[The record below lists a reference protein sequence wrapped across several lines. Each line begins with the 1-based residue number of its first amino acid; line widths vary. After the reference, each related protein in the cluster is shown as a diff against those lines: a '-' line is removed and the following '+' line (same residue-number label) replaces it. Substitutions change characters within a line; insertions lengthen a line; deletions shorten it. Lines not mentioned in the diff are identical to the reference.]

1 MFDGLFCSVKISKMA
16 KKRITRVYTKT
27 GDKGETSL
35 VDGKRVSK
43 SSKRVDAFGDVDELN
58 SIIGICR
65 QHVNDEEITD
75 VLNFLQNDLFI
86 LGGDLATP
94 SDFKIEIPRI
104 NTDMVKKLEE
114 LIDKFHEEVGDL
126 KEFILPAGREAS
138 PHIHLARTI
147 CRRAERKIVGLSGD
161 ETVNSSAI
169 VFLNRLSDLLF
180 VLARVVNKRAGFEET
195 FVDFSKK

>member
-43 SSKRVDAFGDVDELN
+43 SSKRVDTFGDVDELN
-58 SIIGICR
+58 SILGICR
-65 QHVNDEEITD
+65 QHVIDEEITD
-75 VLNFLQNDLFI
+75 VLNSLQNDLFI

-94 SDFKIEIPRI
+94 SDFEIEIPRI

-114 LIDKFHEEVGDL
+114 LIDKFHDEIGDL

-138 PHIHLARTI
+138 PYIHLARAV
-147 CRRAERKIVGLSGD
+147 CRRAERKIVDLSGD
-161 ETVNSSAI
+161 EKVNKSAM

-180 VLARVVNKRAGFEET
+180 VLARVVNKRTGFEET
-195 FVDFSKK
+195 FVDFSK